1 MQQFRINNQIRAN
14 QVRLI
19 MADGSNRGVVDT
31 REALQL
37 ARDARMDLIEVAP
50 MANPPVCRIMDYG
63 KFTYEREKKERAAK
77 KAQKQFDVKGVQ
89 LRPKTTDHHLQF
101 KIRSA
106 RRFLEQ
112 GNKVKINLKFRG
124 RENTHLDVARRMIEK
139 VVNGISDLGFVELSP
154 NVEGRGMLAVVAP
167 TQATLLAA
175 SNKAVQDR
183 VERERQE
190 DLEAGFIEDEDDG
203 DIEGD
208 DDEGDDEAVDTAT
221 PEVKDGSQ
229 VFMEKVAEQKAANR
243 EKRKQKL
250 ANEQFGLP

>member
-1 MQQFRINNQIRAN
+1 
-14 QVRLI
+14 
-19 MADGSNRGVVDT
+19 MADGSNRGVIDT

-37 ARDARMDLIEVAP
+37 ARDSRMDLIEVAP
-50 MANPPVCRIMDYG
+50 MANPPVCRVMDYG

-124 RENTHLDVARRMIEK
+124 RENTHLDVARRMVEK
-139 VVNGISDLGFVELSP
+139 VINGISDLGFVELSP

-175 SNKAVQDR
+175 TNKSVLDR
-183 VERERQE
+183 VEQERQA
-190 DLEAGFIEDEDDG
+190 DLDAGCRLHRRRRSRDRD
-203 DIEGD
+203 
-208 DDEGDDEAVDTAT
+208 
-221 PEVKDGSQ
+221 
-229 VFMEKVAEQKAANR
+229 
-243 EKRKQKL
+243 
-250 ANEQFGLP
+250 

>member
-1 MQQFRINNQIRAN
+1 
-14 QVRLI
+14 
-19 MADGSNRGVVDT
+19 MADGSNSGVIDT
-31 REALQL
+31 REALQI

-50 MANPPVCRIMDYG
+50 MANPPVCRVMDYG

-77 KAQKQFDVKGVQ
+77 RAQKQFDVKGVQ

-124 RENTHLDVARRMIEK
+124 RENTHLDVARRMVEK
-139 VVNGISDLGFVELSP
+139 VINGIADLGFVELSP

-175 SNKAVQDR
+175 TNKSVQDR
-183 VERERQE
+183 VEKERQA
-190 DLEAGFIEDEDDG
+190 DLEAGFIEEEETE
-203 DIEGD
+203 EGD
-208 DDEGDDEAVDTAT
+208 VDDADDADDVEEAE
-221 PEVKDGSQ
+221 PIEVKNGSH
-229 VFMEKVAEQKAANR
+229 VFTERVAEQKASNR

-250 ANEQFGLP
+250 ANEQLDLP